1 MENVCVCEKILLLYL
16 THMNVDIT
24 DTERFWFQKPHLQI
38 HTSKLLLLLSKKKN
52 FLHFPY
58 TMHAC
63 QCSVLI
69 RSNYIIINTDY
80 FQHICL
86 V

>member
-58 TMHAC
+58 HAC
-63 QCSVLI
+63 MSVFSI
-69 RSNYIIINTDY
+69 DS
-80 FQHICL
+80 FQL
-86 V
+86 YNNQY